1 METISVSK
9 WSGGPQMKIS
19 SGMKAI
25 AIAASALSLAAVAAP
40 ASAGVVTFQTSGQ
53 WTNWVGGS
61 NVDVTNKSNGD
72 AEIAWGGTRR
82 NPKESSYVFDA
93 KNVGQI
99 GLGDGD
105 TSNVFT
111 LAEFTHNNKSI
122 VGEGITSVDLVFNTK
137 IFVDGEYATERNYT
151 WTFNHD
157 ETTDTWAFLCPY
169 GSSGFLAC
177 NDKVTVA
184 DSGDFGGA
192 FQVGDDFYSL
202 SLSGFQT
209 FNGSSWAN
217 KSSFITGEGAS
228 STAKIRG
235 QLSMTTITSA
245 VPEPATWAMMI
256 VGFFGAGSAL
266 RSNRR
271 KGLMATAA

>member
-1 METISVSK
+1 METITVSK

-61 NVDVTNKSNGD
+61 NVDVTNKPNGD
-72 AEIAWGGTRR
+72 AEIAWGSKRG
-82 NPKESSYVFDA
+82 NPKESSYFFDA
-93 KNVGQI
+93 KNAGQI

-111 LAEFTHNNKSI
+111 LAEFTHTNKSI
-122 VGEGITSVDLVFNTK
+122 AGDGIKSVDLVFNTK
-137 IFVDGEYATERNYT
+137 IFVDGDYVTDRSYT

-157 ETTDTWAFLCPY
+157 ETADVFFLACPY
-169 GSSGFLAC
+169 GSSGIFSC

-184 DSGDFGGA
+184 NSGDFGDT
-192 FQVGDDFYSL
+192 FQVGDDLYTL
-202 SLSGFQT
+202 SLSGFQA
-209 FNGSSWAN
+209 FNGYAWTN
-217 KSSFITGEGAS
+217 KDTFITAEDSA

-245 VPEPATWAMMI
+245 VPEPATWAMML
-256 VGFFGAGSAL
+256 VGFFGAGAAL

-271 KGLMATAA
+271 KDLMAVAA